1 MEKLNSELES
11 LIRVRNR
18 LSQTPDAK
26 LPSVLTTLLPRLVVH
41 LNRHTLD
48 LERSRRNAEDT
59 VAADEVAMRTKLQGQ
74 ISGIWMAATERIRG
88 GSIRTAPWVTPIVLK
103 LQEPASDEANGQWAD
118 VTVAFILSLLQAS
131 RSIAEEG
138 PAALS
143 DHYLPSLSSLM
154 DRLHMSLATQGTNA
168 PGTGSAKE
176 LNHRSASW
184 LCLDVLALGRGLPVL
199 LDWDRDQFYELEWK
213 RPPSTNKQQT
223 RQGSAWLDTGL
234 FQLSLDLLFFFPNG
248 TSGENGISQAGKA
261 RLNHR
266 IAQSEVVRRRG
277 MQTNERGLFP
287 NRRMNGGR
295 LVLSWNESY
304 LRELKVA
311 CITEIGWA
319 LRNQQRNSDR
329 VHIKRAL
336 LLCILVASPHSMHG
350 KVAMEV
356 LNKSYLLWDSSAA
369 SASKPSSLLG
379 GKRKKTL
386 TPTGPATPSG
396 PCDDLTL
403 SCCLMAL
410 VLGHE
415 ISSSILQDHR
425 DTEVAAEIETI
436 LGQSTAGVDRAF
448 QRSPMPFVVAERAV
462 SFILNNTLKEAVLP
476 DTNADTSTMHL
487 MVDLTNGLKEQR

>member
-48 LERSRRNAEDT
+48 LEDLHLRAQRNAEDNI
-59 VAADEVAMRTKLQGQ
+59 VAEDEIAVRTKLQGQ

-88 GSIRTAPWVTPIVLK
+88 GSIRTVPWVTPIVLK
-103 LQEPASDEANGQWAD
+103 LQEPADEANRQWAD
-118 VTVAFILSLLQAS
+118 VTIAFILSLLQAS

-154 DRLHMSLATQGTNA
+154 DRLHMSLV
-168 PGTGSAKE
+168 PGTGATTKE
-176 LNHRSASW
+176 LNYRSASW

-356 LNKSYLLWDSSAA
+356 LNKSYLLWGSSAA
-369 SASKPSSLLG
+369 SSSKPSSLLG

-386 TPTGPATPSG
+386 TPTGPTTPSG

-425 DTEVAAEIETI
+425 DTEAAAEIEAI

-448 QRSPMPFVVAERAV
+448 QRYPMPFVVAERAV
-462 SFILNNTLKEAVLP
+462 SFILNNALKDAVLP
-476 DTNADTSTMHL
+476 DANADVSTMHL
-487 MVDLTNGLKEQR
+487 MVDLANGLKEQR